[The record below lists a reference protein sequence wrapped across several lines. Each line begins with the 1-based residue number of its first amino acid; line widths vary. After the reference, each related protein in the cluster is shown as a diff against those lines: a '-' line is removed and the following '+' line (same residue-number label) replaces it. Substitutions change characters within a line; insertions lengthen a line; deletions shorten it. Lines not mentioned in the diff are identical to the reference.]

1 MTAPGSNVHAM
12 PSRDRLTEARG
23 ILAEAGRRDV
33 VLRLM
38 GGVGI
43 LARCP
48 SAARPPLAREYGDI
62 DFFGRSRDSAAL
74 ISVLTDLGYAPEP
87 RFNALHGHRRLLFK
101 AAGGEHRDV
110 LLDRFEMC
118 HTLDLA
124 DRLELDAETLPLADL
139 LLTKLQ
145 VVQANAK
152 DHTDALALLVDHRV
166 GDDPEVIDAGYIARL
181 CAADWGLFRTI
192 TASCERVAAHADQL
206 DLDERDAVRRRV
218 AALLS
223 RVEQEPKTRRWK
235 LRAKVGERVRWYE
248 LPEEVG

>member
-1 MTAPGSNVHAM
+1 VLADVHVLPA
-12 PSRDRLTEARG
+12 RDVLAEART
-23 ILAEAGRRDV
+23 ILAEAGSRGL

-62 DFFGRSRDSAAL
+62 DFVGRSSESAAL
-74 ISVLTDLGYAPEP
+74 ITLFTDLGYTSER

-101 AAGGEHRDV
+101 AADGEHRDV

-118 HTLDLA
+118 HNLDLG
-124 DRLELDAETLPLADL
+124 DRLELEEEALPLADL

-145 VVQANAK
+145 VVEANEK
-152 DHTDALALLVDHRV
+152 DLTDAIALVSDHAV
-166 GDDPEVIDAGYIARL
+166 GEGPEVIDAGYIARL
-181 CAADWGLFRTI
+181 CARDWGLYRTI
-192 TASCERVAAHADQL
+192 TGSADRLAAHADALQYA
-206 DLDERDAVRRRV
+206 ERDSVRRRL
-218 AALLS
+218 AALVD
-223 RVEQEPKTRRWK
+223 RIEQEPKSRRWK
-235 LRAKVGERVRWYE
+235 ARARIGERVRWYE